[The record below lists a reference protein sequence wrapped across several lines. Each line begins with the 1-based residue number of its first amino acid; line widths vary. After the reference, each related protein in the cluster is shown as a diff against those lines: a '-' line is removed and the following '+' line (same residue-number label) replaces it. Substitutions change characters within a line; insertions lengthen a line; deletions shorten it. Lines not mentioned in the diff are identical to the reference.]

1 MNISVRFRYQ
11 IEDFKELV
19 EADLGTKLRRRQLTY
34 IVLGLVVLAVPFLYG
49 RGLLHPDRDG
59 LPLIPLGLLLLI
71 GGVSGTYKA
80 ALQPYQAH
88 ADDTEYETTIDDT
101 GIMTASS
108 TSRTE
113 LKWETFSRVIRGNNV
128 VALVCKSVMYAY
140 PKRAFSDEQWAEFM
154 EQIRTRVGN
163 RDPSLRSE

>member
-1 MNISVRFRYQ
+1 MNISVRFQYQ

-19 EADLGTKLRRRQLTY
+19 EAEWGTKLRRRQLTY
-34 IVLGLVVLAVPFLYG
+34 VVLGLVVLAVPFING
-49 RGLLHPDRDG
+49 HGLLYPDRDG

-71 GGVSGTYKA
+71 GGVSGTQKA
-80 ALQPYQAH
+80 ALQPYQSY
-88 ADDTEYETTIDDT
+88 ADGTEYETTIDDT
-101 GIMTASS
+101 GIMSASS

-140 PKRAFSDEQWAEFM
+140 PKRAFSDEQWTEFM
-154 EQIRTRVGN
+154 EQIRIRLGN
-163 RDPSLRSE
+163 NDSSLRS